1 VTNHGV
7 LVQAVRIGGAG
18 LRSCA
23 AQLHVGVLRSPSAG
37 TRFGGDPCR
46 SSTSV
51 NPASGPIRFRVAKHA
66 ATRGVTINGGGG
78 HVIVAFRFPI
88 LGTPYNATAILTP
101 VSGCAGGLPDVPS
114 RERAPPHARIVAT
127 RPPSAWHTLHRARPH
142 APVDGPTV

>member
-1 VTNHGV
+1 MSVEHLGEP
-7 LVQAVRIGGAG
+7 RIGTYP
-18 LRSCA
+18 
-23 AQLHVGVLRSPSAG
+23 VP
-37 TRFGGDPCR
+37 GGEAR
-46 SSTSV
+46 RY
-51 NPASGPIRFRVAKHA
+51 A
-66 ATRGVTINGGGG
+66 RGVTINGGGG

-101 VSGCAGGLPDVPS
+101 VSGCAGGLPDAPS